1 MNNNFLIIGYGSSAI
16 RHIKNLHKINKDIFY
31 FILSRKKKITLN
43 FVKKNSFKHIK
54 KLNEINLNEISNTFI
69 CTGSNEHFKHISNL
83 SNTKTNIFVEKPLM
97 DTSIKINEFKK
108 ILKKTKSKIYIG
120 YNLLF
125 SNSLNFLKKKK
136 LEKEKINKI
145 NIKAAYYLPFWRKNI
160 NYKDSVSSSKK
171 KGGGVLLELSHEIH
185 YLLWLFGKPKW
196 TSAIIQK
203 KSNLKI
209 NVEDSAN
216 IILGFNK
223 FICTVELDFISK
235 KYIRFCQ
242 IDTNENTYV
251 WNFKKNTVIK
261 FSNKNKSKILFKQ
274 KFNLNNSYI
283 SQLNFFLNS
292 SYVKVNSYIKYSID
306 TLKVIDA
313 IRISSSKKGTIK
325 KINYEN

>member
-1 MNNNFLIIGYGSSAI
+1 M
-16 RHIKNLHKINKDIFY
+16 
-31 FILSRKKKITLN
+31 
-43 FVKKNSFKHIK
+43 
-54 KLNEINLNEISNTFI
+54 
-69 CTGSNEHFKHISNL
+69 
-83 SNTKTNIFVEKPLM
+83 
-97 DTSIKINEFKK
+97 
-108 ILKKTKSKIYIG
+108 
-120 YNLLF
+120 
-125 SNSLNFLKKKK
+125 
-136 LEKEKINKI
+136 
-145 NIKAAYYLPFWRKNI
+145 
-160 NYKDSVSSSKK
+160 
-171 KGGGVLLELSHEIH
+171 
-185 YLLWLFGKPKW
+185 FGKPKW

-216 IILGFNK
+216 IILGFDK

>member
-171 KGGGVLLELSHEIH
+171 KVVE
-185 YLLWLFGKPKW
+185 YYW
-196 TSAIIQK
+196 
-203 KSNLKI
+203 NL
-209 NVEDSAN
+209 VM
-216 IILGFNK
+216 K
-223 FICTVELDFISK
+223 FTTCCGCSESQNGPLQS
-235 KYIRFCQ
+235 
-242 IDTNENTYV
+242 
-251 WNFKKNTVIK
+251 FKK
-261 FSNKNKSKILFKQ
+261 
-274 KFNLNNSYI
+274 
-283 SQLNFFLNS
+283 
-292 SYVKVNSYIKYSID
+292 
-306 TLKVIDA
+306 KVI
-313 IRISSSKKGTIK
+313 
-325 KINYEN
+325 